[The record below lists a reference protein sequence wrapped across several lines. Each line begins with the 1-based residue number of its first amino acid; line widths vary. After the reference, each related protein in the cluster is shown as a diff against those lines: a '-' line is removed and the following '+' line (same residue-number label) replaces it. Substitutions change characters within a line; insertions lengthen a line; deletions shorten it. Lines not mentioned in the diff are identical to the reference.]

1 MRTIRF
7 RVTGPIDPVQALLK
21 RISSID
27 DIDRVEEVAD
37 TGSHLREDSTSLN
50 LPDDLG
56 HTDFHDIEVHALSD
70 TVDCLCVSLI
80 HHRRRFRR
88 VAKPLSGLQQLLDC
102 GAHLDRC
109 LRLLLHGRT

>member
-70 TVDCLCVSLI
+70 TVARAVKREVERATRDLGL
-80 HHRRRFRR
+80 
-88 VAKPLSGLQQLLDC
+88 VAEFVDEW
-102 GAHLDRC
+102 
-109 LRLLLHGRT
+109 